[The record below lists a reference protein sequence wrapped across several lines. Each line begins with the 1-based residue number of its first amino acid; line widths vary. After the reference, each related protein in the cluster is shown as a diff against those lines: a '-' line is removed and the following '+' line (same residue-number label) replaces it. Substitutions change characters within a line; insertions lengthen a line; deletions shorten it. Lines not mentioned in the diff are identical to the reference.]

1 MSGPLPILVLGRS
14 GQVAQMLARRAA
26 QENALVMLRGRG
38 EIDLLDQAAIMGAI
52 RDVGAA
58 TVINAAAYTAVDK
71 AESEPEAAWR
81 LNTQAPGVMAEAC
94 RACGVPLL
102 HVSTDYVFDG
112 SKTAPYLETDV
123 TAPLGVYGQTK
134 LAGEKAIQERYSRH
148 IVLRTSWVFSDLGT
162 NFVRTMLN
170 LGRSRPL
177 LKIVDDQVGG
187 PTAAGDIAQA
197 LLTIARHVAGRD
209 DLWGI
214 YNFAGA
220 PEVTWCGFAREIF
233 RQAGLTP
240 AVEPIETREYPTP
253 AKRPANSILDCS
265 RIAANFGLP
274 QPDWRLALA
283 EIVPTLER
291 NVQA

>member
-197 LLTIARHVAGRD
+197 LLTIARHVARRD

-233 RQAGLTP
+233 HQAGLTP
-240 AVEPIETREYPTP
+240 VVEPIATREYPTP

-283 EIVPTLER
+283 EIVPILER